1 MATLYRKYRPQK
13 FEDIVGQEHITQTI
27 KNEISAGQPAH
38 AFLFNG
44 PRGVGKTTLARL
56 LAKALNCEKRKSGE
70 PEPCDECSS
79 CQEITTGRN
88 LDVIEMDAASHTGV
102 DNVRENIIDNA
113 AFKPTRSPYK
123 IFIIDEVHMLSG
135 SAFNALLKTLE
146 EPPAHIIFVLATTEL
161 DKLPATIISR
171 CQRFNFKK
179 IPLDLMMVRLKTI
192 TRAEEK
198 KVDDD
203 VLERIALKSDGC
215 LRDAES
221 LLGQILSLDLKKITV
236 ENIQSILPAAQ
247 LEEALTLINAV
258 GSGTV
263 ETALHQIN
271 DLSHQGR
278 RLEAIIIDILEI
290 LRLALIA
297 NAGSQLKEMGLLT
310 KEQRSGITE
319 IAKKFSA
326 QQIIHALDRTMARAE
341 QIKSSPLPQLPL
353 EILMVELAQIFNSS
367 NDQPTNKSISQSGGP
382 GMGQNIELNE
392 PPKAP
397 LSAPE
402 AHPRAVESPTE
413 VIPSITQRQT
423 EITSHSHKNTDLS
436 TVSLDK
442 ATEYWNKMIE
452 IVSASNPSLTFILK
466 MGNIEKIEGCAF
478 IISLPYSFHKDK
490 LEEPKSKKL
499 IFETLENI
507 SGTRLTANYLV
518 KTETTPPEDDTALDL
533 ALQFG
538 GEVIG

>member
-79 CQEITTGRN
+79 CTEITTGRN

-102 DNVRENIIDNA
+102 DNVRENIIDSA
-113 AFKPTRSPYK
+113 VFKPTHSPYK

-203 VLERIALKSDGC
+203 VLERVALKSDGC

-247 LEEALTLINAV
+247 LEEAFALVNAT
-258 GSGTV
+258 GSGAV
-263 ETALHQIN
+263 DLALQKISELAN
-271 DLSHQGR
+271 QGQ
-278 RLEAIIIDILEI
+278 RLGAIANDILEI

-297 NAGSQLKEMGLLT
+297 NAGGQLKEMGLLT
-310 KEQRSGITE
+310 KEQNKSIAD
-319 IAKKFSA
+319 IAKKFNST
-326 QQIIHALDRTMARAE
+326 QIIQAIDATMARAE
-341 QIKSSPLPQLPL
+341 QTKSAPLPQLPL
-353 EILMVELAQIFNSS
+353 EILMVGLAQIFSANNAEITHKSTEQS
-367 NDQPTNKSISQSGGP
+367 NGSGTHADSQPTKRPEARI
-382 GMGQNIELNE
+382 
-392 PPKAP
+392 
-397 LSAPE
+397 SAPE
-402 AHPRAVESPTE
+402 TPSMAVEVPIEAIS
-413 VIPSITQRQT
+413 SIVEAPIESAPNTAKN
-423 EITSHSHKNTDLS
+423 EILS
-436 TVSLDK
+436 DITIGQAV
-442 ATEYWNKMIE
+442 EYWNKMIE
-452 IVSASNPSLTFILK
+452 TVNTSNPSLTFILK
-466 MGNIEKIEGCAF
+466 MANIEKIEGNK
-478 IISLPYSFHKDK
+478 IIANLPYSFHKDK
-490 LEEPKSKKL
+490 LEEPKSKKV
-499 IFETLENI
+499 IFEALENA
-507 SGTRLTANYLV
+507 SGVRLTTLYVV
-518 KTETTPPEDDTALDL
+518 KTEAAPPEDNVAIDL

-538 GEVIG
+538 GEVMS

>member
-1 MATLYRKYRPQK
+1 MIPFIL
-13 FEDIVGQEHITQTI
+13 
-27 KNEISAGQPAH
+27 
-38 AFLFNG
+38 
-44 PRGVGKTTLARL
+44 
-56 LAKALNCEKRKSGE
+56 KR
-70 PEPCDECSS
+70 
-79 CQEITTGRN
+79 
-88 LDVIEMDAASHTGV
+88 
-102 DNVRENIIDNA
+102 
-113 AFKPTRSPYK
+113 
-123 IFIIDEVHMLSG
+123 IFISIPV
-135 SAFNALLKTLE
+135 
-146 EPPAHIIFVLATTEL
+146 IFVLATTEL

-203 VLERIALKSDGC
+203 VLERIALKSDGS

-413 VIPSITQRQT
+413 VIPSITQTQT

>member
-1 MATLYRKYRPQK
+1 
-13 FEDIVGQEHITQTI
+13 
-27 KNEISAGQPAH
+27 
-38 AFLFNG
+38 
-44 PRGVGKTTLARL
+44 
-56 LAKALNCEKRKSGE
+56 
-70 PEPCDECSS
+70 
-79 CQEITTGRN
+79 
-88 LDVIEMDAASHTGV
+88 
-102 DNVRENIIDNA
+102 
-113 AFKPTRSPYK
+113 
-123 IFIIDEVHMLSG
+123 
-135 SAFNALLKTLE
+135 
-146 EPPAHIIFVLATTEL
+146 
-161 DKLPATIISR
+161 
-171 CQRFNFKK
+171 
-179 IPLDLMMVRLKTI
+179 MMVRLKTI